1 MSKSLPIEEEG
12 ERLEENLKIFNI
24 GKEARDLDQKS
35 IKERM
40 KIDKRS
46 GIQII
51 IALLFYVLVMTLFY
65 FFL

>member
-12 ERLEENLKIFNI
+12 EKLEEDLKIFNI
-24 GKEARDLDQKS
+24 GKEARALDQKS
-35 IKERM
+35 VKERM
-40 KIDKRS
+40 KIEKRS
-46 GIQII
+46 GIQIL